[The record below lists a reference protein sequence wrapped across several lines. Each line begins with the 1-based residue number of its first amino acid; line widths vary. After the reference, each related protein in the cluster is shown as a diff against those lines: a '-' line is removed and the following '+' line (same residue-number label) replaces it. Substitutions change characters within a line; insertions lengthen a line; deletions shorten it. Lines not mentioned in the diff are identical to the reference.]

1 MNERVTK
8 AVILAAGRGTR
19 MRELT
24 DSVPKPMVEIGARPI
39 LAYIVEGLRE
49 AGVRK
54 LLIIIGYRKEV
65 VVNHFGD
72 GSSFG
77 VEIVYQEQITQDGTG
92 KVVALGN
99 EFCRSDPFIL
109 SYGDILV
116 DPATYIPLTEPS
128 EAEIILTVRYT
139 EDASKGGAVY
149 VNDRFEVVDLRE
161 KQPPATARTNWY
173 NAGLYRFK
181 PTIFPYIDRL
191 EKSARGE
198 YELTDAIRAMVQAG
212 KRVQAVE
219 IKGFWADVRDPETV
233 SALNTT
239 TRSWQ

>member
-39 LAYIVEGLRE
+39 LAYMVEGLRE

-65 VVNHFGD
+65 VVNHFGN
-72 GSSFG
+72 GSTFG

-99 EFCRSDPFIL
+99 EFCGSDPFIL

-116 DPATYIPLTEPS
+116 DPAAYIPLTEPS

-181 PTIFPYIDRL
+181 HTIFPYIDRL

-233 SALNTT
+233 SVLNTT